1 MNKQRVVVA
10 MSGGVDSSLT
20 AALLLRQGYE
30 VIGITM
36 RLWSDP
42 TLPSTRD
49 GAGAKQ
55 AIADARK
62 VADALGIEHYVVDY
76 YDLFED
82 KVISYFKE
90 EYQQA
95 RTPNPCIVCNQELKF
110 GALLTKARE
119 LGADYLATGHYAQ
132 VVYDE
137 TKDEYFLRKGCDLK
151 KDQSYV
157 LYNMN
162 QDVLSH
168 FLFPLG
174 GMEKTETRK
183 LAEELNL
190 PVAHKKESQ
199 DICFI
204 PDNDYKG
211 FLHRHCP
218 NAFRSGK
225 IVDMHGSV
233 LGNHN
238 GLASYTIGQ
247 RKGLGLVAPHPLY
260 VVGMDQ
266 KTNTLFVGENKDLFA
281 HDLIA
286 EKVSFIAKEP
296 PTEPFVAEA
305 KIRYAAQP
313 AHARITPLK
322 GGRALVSFDE
332 LQRAMTPGQSV
343 VFYHGDT
350 VLGGGVI
357 REMIRE

>member
-42 TLPSTRD
+42 TLSQQD
-49 GAGAKQ
+49 ASKESQ
-55 AIADARK
+55 AIVDARK
-62 VADALGIEHYVVDY
+62 VADTLGIAHHVVDY
-76 YDLFED
+76 HDLFEQ

-90 EYQQA
+90 EYQRA
-95 RTPNPCIVCNQELKF
+95 RTPNPCIVCNRELKF
-110 GALLTKARE
+110 GALLTKAQE

-137 TKDEYFLRKGCDLK
+137 TKDEYFLRKGRDPK

-157 LYNMN
+157 LYNMT
-162 QDVLSH
+162 QEVLRR

-183 LAEELNL
+183 LAEEMGL

-211 FLHRHCP
+211 FLDRHCP
-218 NAFRSGK
+218 NAFRAGN
-225 IVDMHGSV
+225 IVDMEGNV
-233 LGNHN
+233 LGKHN

-247 RKGLGLVAPHPLY
+247 RKGLGLVASRPLY

-266 KTNTLFVGENKDLFA
+266 KTNTLFVGENQDLFA
-281 HDLIA
+281 RDLIA
-286 EKVSFIAKEP
+286 ENVSFTAKNP
-296 PTEPFVAEA
+296 PTVQFVAEA

-313 AHARITPLK
+313 ATARITPMS

-332 LQRAMTPGQSV
+332 AQRAMTPGQSV
-343 VFYHGDT
+343 VFYHGDI